1 MHYQAYK
8 RLRELRNILIAVV
21 EDDKRRPVKESQVI
35 TGDARVKEKARKM
48 VKLIKNL
55 RFWDTLSVYVTTEHS
70 LRSSNYQSY
79 VGWNNIWNHS
89 LSPQTSLR

>member
-8 RLRELRNILIAVV
+8 RLRELRNVLIAVI
-21 EDDKRRPVKESQVI
+21 EDDERRPVKESQVI
-35 TGDARVKEKARKM
+35 TGDARAKEKARKM

-55 RFWDTLSVYVTTEHS
+55 RFWDTLSTYVTTEHS
-70 LRSSNYQSY
+70 LRSFNYQSY

-89 LSPQTSLR
+89 PSPQTSLR